1 MFVYGFEAALSRKR
15 VVASTRQPAV
25 TRELEYLEEALSAHA
40 KQAEWRMNPKAPG
53 SRRLEAGRRPVQSV
67 RTPIRL
73 SRSFKWRAP
82 GTCAAFAAATASWL
96 RGGWRPRI
104 PSADATRNVARSPDR
119 GVAPPI
125 SVSLWSATNV
135 KVRTYTG
142 GFAPERHCGRGAAP
156 VVACSVSTMTD

>member
-1 MFVYGFEAALSRKR
+1 RILIHHRDRRDRARTDCRRDRVGRLPSEDRQTHAPPTKRDVLMFVYGFEAALSRKR

-82 GTCAAFAAATASWL
+82 GTCAAFAAATAS
-96 RGGWRPRI
+96 
-104 PSADATRNVARSPDR
+104 
-119 GVAPPI
+119 
-125 SVSLWSATNV
+125 
-135 KVRTYTG
+135 
-142 GFAPERHCGRGAAP
+142 
-156 VVACSVSTMTD
+156 